1 MVQDVIWVA
10 GSIES
15 SVLVIKWSDIGF
27 AMGKRDGVVEIIISV
42 DKVVLSTVHSIKYR
56 RLINR
61 REYNSR
67 ICIKW
72 LNWQKNALLIYR
84 DTLNLIDLYHISW
97 LQSDLYWLRRQIVWI
112 NQTQIQWTIYVLFH
126 PLPFRSLS
134 FVTITPDLWQTAH
147 FCVRPS
153 RSPCDQPITQARRRV
168 PKPPIS
174 FLRFQQAILPG
185 VWSFLSNLN
194 SF

>member
-67 ICIKW
+67 ICIK
-72 LNWQKNALLIYR
+72 
-84 DTLNLIDLYHISW
+84 
-97 LQSDLYWLRRQIVWI
+97 
-112 NQTQIQWTIYVLFH
+112 
-126 PLPFRSLS
+126 
-134 FVTITPDLWQTAH
+134 
-147 FCVRPS
+147 
-153 RSPCDQPITQARRRV
+153 
-168 PKPPIS
+168 
-174 FLRFQQAILPG
+174 
-185 VWSFLSNLN
+185 
-194 SF
+194 